1 MLPFCID
8 PVEGGRHKECGN
20 DRGREVQVWRVVG
33 QGERRWWCQCSVKIC
48 LNAATTW
55 TRDVA
60 QPQHILSTTK
70 HHQASGGCTT
80 RVVCVW
86 PTFKHIS
93 DDYNGIYMTA
103 MATAT
108 AVERAKETIGRV
120 IRGVCVMSSA
130 VCSMYLLFAF
140 VQVCVCVEMFNRA
153 IK

>member
-108 AVERAKETIGRV
+108 AAETGSREDDWACHTRRMRNV
-120 IRGVCVMSSA
+120 FC
-130 VCSMYLLFAF
+130 CLLNVLAIC
-140 VQVCVCVEMFNRA
+140 VCVCVEMFNRA